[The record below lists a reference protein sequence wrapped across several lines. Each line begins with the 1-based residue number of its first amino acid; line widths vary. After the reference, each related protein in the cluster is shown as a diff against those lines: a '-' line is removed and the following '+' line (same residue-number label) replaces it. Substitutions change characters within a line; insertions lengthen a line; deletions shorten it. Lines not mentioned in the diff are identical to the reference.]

1 MELRRRFNRI
11 FLVLLVFLA
20 ALRSVSARLCAS
32 FSCSSV
38 YFLPRP
44 LSYGYA
50 CARKRKT
57 AALPASVNEALAT
70 ATLERDSGCQCEP
83 SLRGLCSA
91 VTSLAVPSLMIFSST
106 ISSMVERFCA
116 VLPRQRL
123 CAVQHAGVA
132 LCPLGSV
139 PVASSSSAVGVVSE
153 APRHTGL
160 YGAVIAG
167 FLSLFAA
174 KKPPVPLS
182 AGPYTVVKKTVNS
195 SIFSTT
201 IFSTAVFSTTVFST
215 TVFKVNGNRLGMPS
229 ASAMPLAE

>member
-1 MELRRRFNRI
+1 M
-11 FLVLLVFLA
+11 
-20 ALRSVSARLCAS
+20 
-32 FSCSSV
+32 
-38 YFLPRP
+38 
-44 LSYGYA
+44 
-50 CARKRKT
+50 
-57 AALPASVNEALAT
+57 
-70 ATLERDSGCQCEP
+70 
-83 SLRGLCSA
+83 
-91 VTSLAVPSLMIFSST
+91 
-106 ISSMVERFCA
+106 
-116 VLPRQRL
+116 
-123 CAVQHAGVA
+123 
-132 LCPLGSV
+132 
-139 PVASSSSAVGVVSE
+139 GVVSE

>member
-44 LSYGYA
+44 LSYA
-50 CARKRKT
+50 CARKRKI

-123 CAVQHAGVA
+123 CAAQHAGVA

-139 PVASSSSAVGVVSE
+139 PVASSSSVVGVVSE

-182 AGPYTVVKKTVNS
+182 AGAYTAVKKTVNS
-195 SIFSTT
+195 SIFST
-201 IFSTAVFSTTVFST
+201 AVFSITVFSI